1 VDNGRDGC
9 RTPMPWAPGS
19 GNGFTSGEAWLRSEQ
34 RADNETAHAQA
45 GEPDSWPSRYAGL
58 LAALG
63 TLPDLVYEPLV
74 WTDGGYGPVIAYRR
88 GPVGVAANTS
98 ADLHHIDIPA
108 GASVAY
114 ATPGVR
120 VDGERRLALTAHDAV
135 LWVDRS

>member
-1 VDNGRDGC
+1 
-9 RTPMPWAPGS
+9 
-19 GNGFTSGEAWLRSEQ
+19 
-34 RADNETAHAQA
+34 
-45 GEPDSWPSRYAGL
+45 
-58 LAALG
+58 
-63 TLPDLVYEPLV
+63 
-74 WTDGGYGPVIAYRR
+74 VIAYRR